1 MTETLE
7 RTVAKLAPPKLG
19 ARAVVGMDNFS
30 CGYLV
35 WWSIRSNVYDRP
47 LLKTGA
53 LEEKLPGVL
62 DDSLIGEDAV
72 IAWSKATNLRDRGVV
87 ALEDDRDCTA
97 RFTTKDVKQK
107 GNKEGSRILVRERVN
122 NAHKVV
128 SFEQMGVLSF
138 DGAFRFYPD
147 PDYQKYKDEVDIIVA
162 SMNNNYVNRID
173 QIDDD
178 RIRHALLRW
187 TEARNSIAVRKSGG
201 VYYLPHYE
209 GLGDEVIRIAN
220 WIKRY
225 AIGDFTSVEIYESPG
240 TNIDSLVSSAT
251 QELAEDAKVL
261 ESKIAELIAAY
272 KDDMAAY
279 AAGKMDVKIMT
290 QKVGSYGYTIAMYQT
305 SLNKLK
311 EKVDAAEGSLGRTLG
326 SLVGQL
332 NIMVEKA
339 THVKNRATSDL
350 VKYREDLGTTKAA
363 KQAAAKAAAPVKKSG
378 KVKRQDV

>member
-1 MTETLE
+1 
-7 RTVAKLAPPKLG
+7 
-19 ARAVVGMDNFS
+19 MDNFS

-72 IAWSKATNLRDRGVV
+72 IAWSKATNLRDRGVA

-97 RFTTKDVKQK
+97 RYTTKDVKQK
-107 GNKEGSRILVRERVN
+107 GTKEGSRILVRERVN

-128 SFEQMGVLSF
+128 SFEQIGVLSF
-138 DGAFRFYPD
+138 DGGFKFYPD

-251 QELAEDAKVL
+251 QELTEDAKVL
-261 ESKIAELIAAY
+261 ESKIGELIAAY

-290 QKVGSYGYTIAMYQT
+290 QKVGSYGYTIAMYQS

-339 THVKNRATSDL
+339 THVKNRASSDL

-363 KQAAAKAAAPVKKSG
+363 KQAAAKQAAPVKKNG